1 MLKTI
6 KNSYKTKIIMLF
18 IIGLLGIIV
27 SGYLYRGAYKQFI
40 EYKVHYSE
48 LTGSQYNEYVYY
60 SLKGS
65 LYICL
70 WLIFSLFELLILIA
84 IYSYHLDKLNTKS
97 SRYNDVFKENMKLES
112 DLNKLKK
119 IKRRKYK
126 LTKIILLRMMEYKDK
141 ATNIM
146 FITSLICYGL
156 LSISI
161 LSIDYGVTILQFLF
175 LAIPMYLSLFI
186 MHEIYKIFVLSKNIE
201 IQINILVNSYQ
212 KELKERRRWR
222 YLVKGRKEDHH
233 EI

>member
-6 KNSYKTKIIMLF
+6 YNSYKTKLIMLS
-18 IIGLLGIIV
+18 IIVLLGMIA
-27 SGYLYRGAYKQFI
+27 SGYLYREVCKQLI
-40 EYKVHYSE
+40 EYNVHYSE

-60 SLKGS
+60 SFKGS
-65 LYICL
+65 LYIGL
-70 WLIFSLFELLILIA
+70 WLIFSLFELLNLLA

-97 SRYNDVFKENMKLES
+97 RRYNDVFKENMKLEI

-126 LTKIILLRMMEYKDK
+126 LTKIISLRMMEYKDK
-141 ATNIM
+141 AIKITI
-146 FITSLICYGL
+146 ITSLTCYGL

-161 LSIDYGVTILQFLF
+161 LSIDYGITILQVLF
-175 LAIPMYLSLFI
+175 LSMPVYLTIFI
-186 MHEIYKIFVLSKNIE
+186 IHEIYKIFVLSKNIE

-222 YLVKGRKEDHH
+222 YLLKG
-233 EI
+233 